1 MMFDRDHFN
10 YLKDSYRKVGC
21 KINDRGDFTLT
32 ELESSL
38 LLFHQE
44 SLMDCMAR
52 PIDVDVFAVLAGI
65 SFENAFLSLID
76 SIHMRLLEIIKDNRF
91 YLVEPKN
98 LGVEYAVLKWPKDKH
113 DPKIIEQA
121 LNIVKDFNGNAF
133 YLKVFGIQVHPDGCI
148 ILKCVD
154 ERQSIFKLRKTL
166 ISCVE
171 NIPKKQSNWVHIPL
185 GRILSPIGKSC
196 MVDFKALLTEID
208 NDLDYDILIEH
219 IHVVHEKTWYME
231 NKSYLSTKKLKNVN
245 GL

>member
-1 MMFDRDHFN
+1 MKFDKDHFSH
-10 YLKDSYRKVGC
+10 LKNSYREVGC
-21 KINDRGDFTLT
+21 KINDRDDFLLT

-38 LLFHQE
+38 LLFHQQSPSE
-44 SLMDCMAR
+44 FMAR

-65 SFENAFLSLID
+65 SFENTFLSLVD
-76 SIHMRLLEIIKDNRF
+76 SIHIKLLEIIKDNRF

-98 LGVEYAVLKWPKDKH
+98 LGVEYAVLKWPEDNY

-121 LNIVKDFNGNAF
+121 LNVLDDFKGDAF
-133 YLKVFGIQVHPDGCI
+133 YLKVFGIQVHTDGCI

-154 ERQSIFKLRKTL
+154 QNQSIFKLRNTL

-185 GRILSPIGKSC
+185 GRILSPIGKPG
-196 MVDFKALLTEID
+196 MADLKAVLAEID
-208 NDLDYDILIEH
+208 NELNYDILIEN

-231 NKSYLSTKKLKNVN
+231 KKSYLATKELKNLN
-245 GL
+245 GF